1 MSEVLS
7 LREHNLHKVRV
18 GERTMMLHIPTNAL
32 YGIDEMTDTVLE
44 RVRAESLSA
53 DQLVQQL
60 RGRFDEQELRETVAD
75 DATAFRATLAR
86 AQTARADLVL
96 TTGAVS
102 MGRNDFI
109 PAVLEA

>member
-1 MSEVLS
+1 MSDILS

-60 RGRFDEQELRETVAD
+60 RGRFDEQDLRETVGELLID
-75 DATAFRATLAR
+75 RA
-86 AQTARADLVL
+86 
-96 TTGAVS
+96 
-102 MGRNDFI
+102 
-109 PAVLEA
+109 